1 MAGLAF
7 LFPGQASQAVGMGRD
22 LCERYPLARGRFEE
36 AEEVLSLPLRRLCF
50 EGPLEDLEQTA
61 ITQPAV
67 FVHSVA
73 AAEVLAQQ
81 GVVPACAAGHSLGEY
96 SALAAAGVFDFATA
110 VGLVSERGRLMQ
122 EAGEKRPGTMA
133 AIIGLEDTLV
143 ARLCREAAPDG
154 DAVPANFNAPGQVVI
169 SGTAAAVAA
178 VCAAAA
184 PAGARRVVP
193 LEVSGAFHSRLM
205 QSAADGMSARLRE
218 VEMRR
223 PAVPVV
229 TNAGARA
236 TEDVGD
242 LRRQLLQQILAPVRW
257 TECVRAIA
265 ARGIAAAAE
274 VGPGSVLKGLVRRI
288 DRKMAVF
295 SAGTAA
301 EIEDLTEK
309 NAKAGSD
316 G

>member
-1 MAGLAF
+1 M
-7 LFPGQASQAVGMGRD
+7 
-22 LCERYPLARGRFEE
+22 
-36 AEEVLSLPLRRLCF
+36 
-50 EGPLEDLEQTA
+50 
-61 ITQPAV
+61 
-67 FVHSVA
+67 
-73 AAEVLAQQ
+73 
-81 GVVPACAAGHSLGEY
+81 
-96 SALAAAGVFDFATA
+96 
-110 VGLVSERGRLMQ
+110 
-122 EAGEKRPGTMA
+122 
-133 AIIGLEDTLV
+133 
-143 ARLCREAAPDG
+143 
-154 DAVPANFNAPGQVVI
+154 
-169 SGTAAAVAA
+169 
-178 VCAAAA
+178 
-184 PAGARRVVP
+184 VP

-205 QSAADGMSARLRE
+205 QSAADEMSARLQE

-236 TEDVGD
+236 TEDLVE

-288 DRKMAVF
+288 DRKMTVF

-301 EIEDLTEK
+301 EIEDLEGI
-309 NAKAGSD
+309 NPKAGSD